1 MATGKF
7 VWLWNHILGRWEPS
21 PGVVTTTILDAE
33 DEFIAG
39 AHKLYWISCNPSAG
53 NSEWGLSDAV
63 APGGAILLEHF
74 HTTKESHNTNL
85 IPPMDFTNGIYIE
98 HLVAMTSMT
107 FGYI

>member
-1 MATGKF
+1 MSGGFGWVFDYASEL
-7 VWLWNHILGRWEPS
+7 WLPEPAS
-21 PGVVTTTILDAE
+21 VFTTLLDAE

-74 HTTKESHNTNL
+74 HTSKESHNTNL
-85 IPPMDFTNGIYIE
+85 IPPMQFTTGIFLE
-98 HLVAMTSMT
+98 KLVLMTSMT